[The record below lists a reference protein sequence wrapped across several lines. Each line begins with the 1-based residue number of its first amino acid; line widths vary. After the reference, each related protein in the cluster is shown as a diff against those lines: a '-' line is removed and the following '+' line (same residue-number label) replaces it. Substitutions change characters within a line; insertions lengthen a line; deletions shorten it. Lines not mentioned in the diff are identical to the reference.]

1 MIRRGSLEQ
10 IFETQ
15 IDLLATTLQPN
26 SLRGYRGAVKSFLR
40 YLRASHPRLGS
51 LAGLRRDPHILGW
64 LHDLCDQDPPLSK
77 GTRLLYL
84 LCFRRLLD
92 DLVDGGEYIIQEGL
106 IRREDFPR
114 LDQYLPKPLSPDDDQ
129 RLQNQLRTND
139 DLFSNALL
147 LLRGT
152 GMRIGEFL
160 DLPTDSLRH
169 LGDRDWALHVPLGK
183 LHTDRWVPVDD
194 DVRRIHAR
202 LFALREHSVA
212 AAHSNLLLP
221 LPANPGARYIALL
234 RAVRT
239 AARKA
244 GCSVRVKPHQLRH
257 TYATSMLR
265 AGVSLPAL
273 MHLLGHK
280 TLDMTLRYVQVT
292 QNDLQQQYHLAR
304 QNMASAHSMP
314 QLPTT
319 HVLNGMAPGIPTITQ
334 YLTTIRHLLE
344 MYRRQLSDVKIR
356 RKLERWTNRLTK
368 IAAEV
373 DDLNSA
379 EE

>member
-1 MIRRGSLEQ
+1 MARRGSLEQ

-26 SLRGYRGAVKSFLR
+26 SLLSYRRAVKSFLR
-40 YLRASHPRLGS
+40 YLRANHPRVSS

-64 LHDLCDQDPPLSK
+64 LHHLCDQDPPSSK

-84 LCFRRLLD
+84 LCFRRLLNN
-92 DLVDGGEYIIQEGL
+92 LADGGDYIIQEGL

-114 LDQYLPKPLSPDDDQ
+114 LDQYLPKPLSLDDDE
-129 RLQNQLRTND
+129 RLQDQLRTHD

-152 GMRIGEFL
+152 GMRIGELL
-160 DLPTDSLRH
+160 DLPTDCLRH

-202 LFALREHSVA
+202 LVALRQHSGG

-221 LPANPGARYIALL
+221 LPAKPGTRYIALL
-234 RAVRT
+234 RAVRA

-265 AGVSLPAL
+265 AGISLPAL

-280 TLDMTLRYVQVT
+280 TLEMTLRYVQVT

-319 HVLNGMAPGIPTITQ
+319 RPLNGMAPGIPTITQ
-334 YLTTIRHLLE
+334 YLTAIRHLLE
-344 MYRRQLSDVKIR
+344 MYRRQLGDANIR

-368 IAAEV
+368 IAAEINEL
-373 DDLNSA
+373 DST
-379 EE
+379 EK

>member
-1 MIRRGSLEQ
+1 LKQ

-26 SLRGYRGAVKSFLR
+26 SLLSYRRAVKSFLR
-40 YLRASHPRLGS
+40 YLRANHPRVSS

-64 LHDLCDQDPPLSK
+64 LHHLCDQDPPSSK

-84 LCFRRLLD
+84 LCFRRLLN
-92 DLVDGGEYIIQEGL
+92 DLADGGDYIIQERL

-114 LDQYLPKPLSPDDDQ
+114 LDQYLPKPLSLDDDQ

-152 GMRIGEFL
+152 GMRIGEL
-160 DLPTDSLRH
+160 LNLPTDSLRH

-194 DVRRIHAR
+194 DVRRVHAR
-202 LFALREHSVA
+202 LVALRQRSGG

-221 LPANPGARYIALL
+221 LPAKPGTRYIALL

-304 QNMASAHSMP
+304 QNMPSPHNMP

-319 HVLNGMAPGIPTITQ
+319 HPLNAMAPGIPTITQ
-334 YLTTIRHLLE
+334 YLTAIRHLLE
-344 MYRRQLSDVKIR
+344 MYRRQLSDANIR

-368 IAAEV
+368 IAAEINKL
-373 DDLNSA
+373 D
-379 EE
+379 

>member
-1 MIRRGSLEQ
+1 MARRGSLKQ

-26 SLRGYRGAVKSFLR
+26 SLLSYRRAVKSFLR
-40 YLRASHPRLGS
+40 YLRANHPRVSS

-64 LHDLCDQDPPLSK
+64 LHHLCDQDPPSSK

-84 LCFRRLLD
+84 LCFRRLLN
-92 DLVDGGEYIIQEGL
+92 DLADGGDYIIQEGL

-114 LDQYLPKPLSPDDDQ
+114 LDQYLPKPLSLDDDQ

-152 GMRIGEFL
+152 GMRIGEL
-160 DLPTDSLRH
+160 LNLPTDSLRH

-194 DVRRIHAR
+194 DVRRVHAR
-202 LFALREHSVA
+202 LLALRQHSGG

-221 LPANPGARYIALL
+221 LPAKPGTRYIALL

-304 QNMASAHSMP
+304 QNMPSAHSMP

-319 HVLNGMAPGIPTITQ
+319 HPLNGMVPGIPAITQ
-334 YLTTIRHLLE
+334 SLAPIRHLLE
-344 MYRRQLSDVKIR
+344 MYRRQLPDGQIR
-356 RKLERWTNRLTK
+356 RKLERWANRLAK
-368 IAAEV
+368 IAAEANS
-373 DDLNSA
+373 LNDA
-379 EE
+379 GD

>member
-1 MIRRGSLEQ
+1 MARRGSLKQ

-26 SLRGYRGAVKSFLR
+26 SLLSYRRAVKSFLR
-40 YLRASHPRLGS
+40 YLRANHPRVSS

-64 LHDLCDQDPPLSK
+64 LHHLCDQDPPSSK

-84 LCFRRLLD
+84 LCFRRLLN
-92 DLVDGGEYIIQEGL
+92 DLADGGDYIIQEGL
-106 IRREDFPR
+106 IRCEDFPR
-114 LDQYLPKPLSPDDDQ
+114 LDQYLPKPLSLDDDQ

-152 GMRIGEFL
+152 GMRIGEL
-160 DLPTDSLRH
+160 LNLPTDSLRH

-194 DVRRIHAR
+194 DVRRVHAR
-202 LFALREHSVA
+202 LVALRQHSGG

-221 LPANPGARYIALL
+221 LPAKPGTRYIALL

-304 QNMASAHSMP
+304 QNMPSAHSMP

-319 HVLNGMAPGIPTITQ
+319 HPLNGMVPGIPAITQ
-334 YLTTIRHLLE
+334 SLAPIRHLLE
-344 MYRRQLSDVKIR
+344 MYRRQLPDGQIR
-356 RKLERWTNRLTK
+356 RKLERWANRLAK
-368 IAAEV
+368 IAAEANA
-373 DDLNSA
+373 LNDA
-379 EE
+379 GD